1 SRLDVFGNSLKH
13 AQDNGVGSVL
23 DHLFAQLG
31 DNSGLAQ
38 FGVRQSFRIDL
49 GVNGLDL
56 GNQLGAGRDQGVN
69 VDLGSFLGVS
79 EFGLQLA
86 DFFVFGLNGGLVSS
100 LSVSQ
105 GLYR

>member
-1 SRLDVFGNSLKH
+1 MSVVDAQAGVLYAVLEYLADRVSRLDVFGNSLKH

-56 GNQLGAGRDQGVN
+56 GNQLGAGSDQGVN

-79 EFGLQLA
+79 EFGLQL
-86 DFFVFGLNGGLVSS
+86 
-100 LSVSQ
+100 
-105 GLYR
+105 